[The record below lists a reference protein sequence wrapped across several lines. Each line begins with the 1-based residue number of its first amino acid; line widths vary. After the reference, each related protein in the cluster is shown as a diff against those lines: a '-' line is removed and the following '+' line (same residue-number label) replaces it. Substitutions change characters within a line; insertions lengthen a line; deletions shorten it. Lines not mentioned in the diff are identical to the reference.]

1 VMKPRPSFWLCVLGW
16 LAACGDVPGG
26 TTIASPG
33 LPATP
38 TTQAGSTPQSA
49 AQPNIAN
56 TSPTASTSAT
66 TPVQPTQVAAISG
79 SAGSA
84 SSTTTNTMTTTTTT
98 ITSPGTAN
106 TAGTAAAM
114 TQPLTTSGSS
124 TPTTSAADPPGTVS
138 ITSDAFLLKA
148 GQEIYKCQNFDN
160 PFGGKDT
167 AINRIVSDM
176 TEGSHH
182 LHLYHLTEGTSR
194 TLEDCT
200 SSDFHPL
207 TYTASAPHSMF
218 SYPEGMATR
227 LLGKQGLRVQL
238 HYINTSENDRMASA
252 TIKLSPTDASSV
264 QKWVS
269 ELYFNQ
275 LNINVPPGA
284 NQTITTSC
292 TIPNTYGPIGLIAGF
307 THMHKR
313 GVHFVAKTGDGTMLA
328 DVNTWDEP
336 PTIIYDTPIM
346 LMPGDKIEWTCT
358 YNNDTG
364 HALMF
369 GDSAETNEMCIYL
382 ARFFS
387 APDDAQ
393 LECMATSPTG
403 TARAVTM

>member
-1 VMKPRPSFWLCVLGW
+1 MTHRSSFTLCALGL
-16 LAACGDVPGG
+16 LAACGPVKGG
-26 TTIASPG
+26 TAIASGVPT
-33 LPATP
+33 ATAP

-49 AQPNIAN
+49 AQPNIAT
-56 TSPTASTSAT
+56 TSTTAPTQ
-66 TPVQPTQVAAISG
+66 PVQPTQSAAISG
-79 SAGSA
+79 SAGSP
-84 SSTTTNTMTTTTTT
+84 SSATPIGTTTTT
-98 ITSPGTAN
+98 PGMSN
-106 TAGTAAAM
+106 TAGSGAVISS
-114 TQPLTTSGSS
+114 TQPLTPGGSA
-124 TPTTSAADPPGTVS
+124 TPATTPAADPPGTVS
-138 ITSDAFLLKA
+138 IMSDAFLLKA
-148 GQEIYKCQNFDN
+148 GQETYKCQNFDN

-194 TLEDCT
+194 TLEDCD

-238 HYINTSENDRMASA
+238 HYINTSDNDRMVTA
-252 TIKLSPTDASSV
+252 TLKLSPTDASTV

-275 LNINVPPGA
+275 LNVSVPPGA
-284 NQTITTSC
+284 NQTVTTSC
-292 TIPNTYGPIGLIAGF
+292 TIPNTYGPIGLIAGY

-328 DVNTWDEP
+328 DVDTWDEP

-346 LMPGDKIEWTCT
+346 LNPGDKIEWTCT

-364 HALMF
+364 RTLTF
-369 GDSAETNEMCIYL
+369 GESAETNEMCIYL

-387 APDDAQ
+387 APDDSQ

-403 TARAVTM
+403 MARAVTM

>member
-1 VMKPRPSFWLCVLGW
+1 VGL
-16 LAACGDVPGG
+16 LAACGDVRGSAVTSG
-26 TTIASPG
+26 A
-33 LPATP
+33 PATAVP
-38 TTQAGSTPQSA
+38 AMQAGSTPQSA
-49 AQPNIAN
+49 AQPNIA
-56 TSPTASTSAT
+56 TVSPTPPAAPAQAT
-66 TPVQPTQVAAISG
+66 QPTTTAAISG
-79 SAGSA
+79 SAGSPGG
-84 SSTTTNTMTTTTTT
+84 TTLGTVPTTP
-98 ITSPGTAN
+98 SMSN
-106 TAGTAAAM
+106 TAGTAAVA
-114 TQPLTTSGSS
+114 TSSQPLNTAGSS
-124 TPTTSAADPPGTVS
+124 MPATPAADPPGTVS

-182 LHLYHLTEGTSR
+182 LHLYHLTEGSSR
-194 TLEDCT
+194 SLEDCD

-207 TYTASAPHSMF
+207 TYTSSAPHSMF

-227 LLGKQGLRVQL
+227 LLGKQGLRIQL
-238 HYINTSENDRMASA
+238 HYINTSDDDRMASA

-292 TIPNTYGPIGLIAGF
+292 TIPNTYGPIGLIAGY

-313 GVHFVAKTGDGTMLA
+313 GVHFVAKTGSGTMLA

-346 LMPGDKIEWTCT
+346 LNPGDKIEWTCT

-364 HALMF
+364 RTLTF

-403 TARAVTM
+403 VARAVTM

>member
-1 VMKPRPSFWLCVLGW
+1 MKPRPSFSLCALALLG
-16 LAACGDVPGG
+16 LLVACGDVPGG
-26 TTIASPG
+26 TAIASPG
-33 LPATP
+33 VPATP
-38 TTQAGSTPQSA
+38 TMQAGSTPQSA
-49 AQPNIAN
+49 AQPNVAN
-56 TSPTASTSAT
+56 TSSTANASPT
-66 TPVQPTQVAAISG
+66 TPVQPTQAAAISG
-79 SAGSA
+79 SAGSPGSA
-84 SSTTTNTMTTTTTT
+84 SVG
-98 ITSPGTAN
+98 TSN
-106 TAGTAAAM
+106 TAGSAAAM
-114 TQPLTTSGSS
+114 TQPLTTPSSS
-124 TPTTSAADPPGTVS
+124 TPTTPATTPAMPAADPPGTVS

-148 GQEIYKCQNFDN
+148 GQETYKCQNFDN
-160 PFGGKDT
+160 PFGGKDV

-218 SYPEGMATR
+218 SYPEGMATK

-238 HYINTSENDRMASA
+238 HYINTSDSDRMATA
-252 TIKLSPTDASSV
+252 TLKLSPTDPSSV

-275 LNINVPPGA
+275 LNISVPPGA
-284 NQTITTSC
+284 NQTITTTC
-292 TIPNTYGPIGLIAGF
+292 TIPNTYGPIGLIAGY

-346 LMPGDKIEWTCT
+346 LKPGDKIEWTCT

-364 HALMF
+364 RTLTF